1 MVKQNSVK
9 TNPWTAMLW
18 GFLAFLLSGLLASV
32 IIWRFDNYVLG
43 TIITGAMGGLLLGL
57 FTRQRGSL
65 SKFAM
70 GGGFGMPIAL
80 FLTFALLEGLGSLIL
95 RGDASVSIST
105 VSDILAIILF
115 GAFFGL
121 IFGIVVYG
129 KKAAGTFLLTGGLL
143 AIPFGIFVGLMNANE
158 GIQKSIEEVISL
170 GGIIDL
176 NFFAMALAI
185 GLGAGLGVGLYSRGK
200 KP

>member
-80 FLTFALLEGLGSLIL
+80 FLTFA
-95 RGDASVSIST
+95 
-105 VSDILAIILF
+105 F
-115 GAFFGL
+115 PFFL
-121 IFGIVVYG
+121 SHKFHID
-129 KKAAGTFLLTGGLL
+129 KKALLDVRTYNNV
-143 AIPFGIFVGLMNANE
+143 FDYRYNE
-158 GIQKSIEEVISL
+158 
-170 GGIIDL
+170 
-176 NFFAMALAI
+176 
-185 GLGAGLGVGLYSRGK
+185 
-200 KP
+200 